1 MADRHRIALVGLGSA
16 ARRIHLPAYAKL
28 GNLEMVAGVE
38 TAPAAARW
46 PFPVFT
52 SLDEMLATAKP
63 DIVAVITPPRAH
75 FDITQAA
82 LEAGCHVFCE
92 KPFMETLEEADE
104 VIALASRV
112 GRYVAV
118 NNEFRFMRSHLAAKA
133 QIGKPGFGKLKFIS
147 IHQTFHVTEATEAG
161 WRGEDVRRTAKDFGP
176 HTFDLCRYFFDEDP
190 LSIRARMPRGDR
202 PDGPDYL
209 NLIELEFSGDRVAHI
224 TLDRLSRGPHRYLE
238 MRLDGE
244 EGCIETSLGGKLEF
258 NAGVRGG
265 TRRPFFALD
274 VAMGGRAR
282 LYHGE
287 KFSLLATDRLDV
299 FADATSRLMAAFLG
313 AIDGGTTPPCDAADN
328 RSVLALMLAAYQSDA
343 DRGPIALA
351 GFR

>member
-1 MADRHRIALVGLGSA
+1 MGKPKTIALVGLGSA

-28 GNLEMVAGVE
+28 GDLKIVAGVE
-38 TAPAAARW
+38 TAPGMTRW

-63 DIVAVITPPRAH
+63 DIVAVITPPRSH
-75 FDITQAA
+75 FGITLTA
-82 LEAGCHVFCE
+82 LNAGCHVLCE
-92 KPFMETLEEADE
+92 KPFMMSLEEADE
-104 VIALASRV
+104 VIETATRA
-112 GRYVAV
+112 GRLVAV

-133 QIGKPGFGKLKFIS
+133 QIGRPGFGKLQFIS
-147 IHQTFHVTEATEAG
+147 INQTFHVTEATETG
-161 WRGEDVRRTAKDFGP
+161 WRGEDTRRTAQDFGP

-190 LSIRARMPRGDR
+190 LSIRARMPRGAR
-202 PDGPDYL
+202 PNGPDYL

-244 EGCIETSLGGKLEF
+244 AGCIETSLGGKLEVT
-258 NAGVRGG
+258 AGVRGG
-265 TRRPFFALD
+265 TRRPFFGLD

-287 KFSLLATDRLDV
+287 SFSLLATDPLDV

-313 AIDGGTTPPCDAADN
+313 AIDSGTTPPCDAVDN
-328 RSVLALMLAAYQSDA
+328 RHVLALMLAAYQSDA
-343 DRGPIALA
+343 ERRPIAVSPS
-351 GFR
+351 R